1 MSNRE
6 NEYFMCMEKACS
18 YLHILLKKIH
28 HFKNCILDCKEKN
41 KNFHLLNL
49 NYYYRIFIFPAHD
62 EHWSS
67 GPIPVKLQTSTFFFF
82 LRTKKKEI
90 QEFDSDHYQ

>member
-62 EHWSS
+62 EHW
-67 GPIPVKLQTSTFFFF
+67 PNTSKTSDKYIFLFF
-82 LRTKKKEI
+82 KNKKERNSRI
-90 QEFDSDHYQ
+90 